1 MMRYNPEL
9 TMTALMI
16 HNDVLHKA
24 RFENF
29 GYVIGREGGE
39 SQVFNWSFWLHISS
53 QFILNPFRLS

>member
-1 MMRYNPEL
+1 MMRVNPES

-24 RFENF
+24 RFDNY

-39 SQVFNWSFWLHISS
+39 AT
-53 QFILNPFRLS
+53 